1 MIRNLAMRGFLAHAA
16 ENLCCAGALV
26 VDPSRSDGK
35 RGFGMSNDWTIFV
48 VVCSVVLLMRRFD
61 RLGKQ
66 LEAVCANI
74 KLELSPSEDRRREIL
89 SEWKQEKDEA
99 AKEMRWQWI
108 WGGIIGAL
116 LLGWYIITR
125 N

>member
-1 MIRNLAMRGFLAHAA
+1 
-16 ENLCCAGALV
+16 
-26 VDPSRSDGK
+26 
-35 RGFGMSNDWTIFV
+35 MSNDWIV
-48 VVCSVVLLMRRFD
+48 YGLGASVFLLMWRLD

-74 KLELSPSEDRRREIL
+74 KSELVPSEDRRREIL
-89 SEWKQEKDEA
+89 SEWKAEKDEA
-99 AKEMRWQWI
+99 AKETRWQWI

-116 LLGWYIITR
+116 LLGWYAFTR

>member
-1 MIRNLAMRGFLAHAA
+1 
-16 ENLCCAGALV
+16 
-26 VDPSRSDGK
+26 
-35 RGFGMSNDWTIFV
+35 MSNDWTIFV
-48 VVCSVVLLMRRFD
+48 VVGSVVLLMLRFD

-74 KLELSPSEDRRREIL
+74 KSELAPSEDRRREIL
-89 SEWKQEKDEA
+89 SEWKEAKDEA
-99 AKEMRWQWI
+99 AKEARQQWI
-108 WGGIIGAL
+108 GAGIVGAL

>member
-1 MIRNLAMRGFLAHAA
+1 
-16 ENLCCAGALV
+16 
-26 VDPSRSDGK
+26 
-35 RGFGMSNDWTIFV
+35 MSNDWTVYALIGAVF
-48 VVCSVVLLMRRFD
+48 LLMFRLD

-74 KLELSPSEDRRREIL
+74 KSELAPSEDRRREIL
-89 SEWKQEKDEA
+89 REWKETKDEA
-99 AKEMRWQWI
+99 AKEARQQWI
-108 WGGIIGAL
+108 GAGIVGAL

>member
-1 MIRNLAMRGFLAHAA
+1 
-16 ENLCCAGALV
+16 
-26 VDPSRSDGK
+26 
-35 RGFGMSNDWTIFV
+35 MSNDWTIFV
-48 VVCSVVLLMRRFD
+48 VVGSVVLLMLRFD

-74 KLELSPSEDRRREIL
+74 KSELAPSVDRRDEFL
-89 SEWKQEKDEA
+89 AEWKQDKADA
-99 AKEMRWQWI
+99 AKERRQQWI
-108 WGGIIGAL
+108 GAGIVGAL

>member
-1 MIRNLAMRGFLAHAA
+1 
-16 ENLCCAGALV
+16 
-26 VDPSRSDGK
+26 
-35 RGFGMSNDWTIFV
+35 MSNDWTIYV
-48 VVCSVVLLMRRFD
+48 LVGSVVLLMLRLD

-74 KLELSPSEDRRREIL
+74 KSELAPSEDRRREIL

-99 AKEMRWQWI
+99 AKDARRQWI
-108 WGGIIGAL
+108 IWGIIAAL
-116 LLGWYIITR
+116 LVGWHIIKQ

>member
-1 MIRNLAMRGFLAHAA
+1 
-16 ENLCCAGALV
+16 
-26 VDPSRSDGK
+26 
-35 RGFGMSNDWTIFV
+35 MSNDWTIYV
-48 VVCSVVLLMRRFD
+48 VVGSVVLLMLRLD

-74 KLELSPSEDRRREIL
+74 KSELAPSEDRRREIL
-89 SEWKQEKDEA
+89 SEWKAEKDEA